1 MSRMEVHRQS
11 LFSGPKDIKDIFS
24 VLKDNASEVS
34 ESNAVVKH
42 QVHFYI
48 LAKLN
53 FIYFVFW

>member
-1 MSRMEVHRQS
+1 MEVHRQS